1 MSVIFFFPRS
11 SHSLVF
17 HNSKR
22 QKKKKTPF
30 VQARQCIYCGPYT
43 FRQANIAHL
52 HRLLLGLVGIARPW
66 VKRSSQRAWAAELS
80 PRNYGLQ
87 APAHTHV
94 GRERIGNFSVR
105 THARTRTTANNIPV
119 RPCVRTWPANQP
131 KPRSHRRGP
140 RRRQQQRVAGTTEP
154 APPGP
159 HQLISV
165 SLSLSLSLF
174 FYLSSPRRRRE
185 QTGRLSA
192 RRPRAVLEL
201 EYPSCV

>member
-1 MSVIFFFPRS
+1 MSVIFFFSRS
-11 SHSLVF
+11 SHSLIF

-22 QKKKKTPF
+22 QKKKTPF

-105 THARTRTTANNIPV
+105 THAYHSQQHPRAAVRAYVASQPTKTTFAP
-119 RPCVRTWPANQP
+119 
-131 KPRSHRRGP
+131 PRSAKAAAAACRRHNRARASGASSAD
-140 RRRQQQRVAGTTEP
+140 QRLP
-154 APPGP
+154 
-159 HQLISV
+159 
-165 SLSLSLSLF
+165 LSLSLSF
-174 FYLSSPRRRRE
+174 FLSF
-185 QTGRLSA
+185 LSASSSRTDRSTLGTSAA
-192 RRPRAVLEL
+192 RRPGAGVSIL
-201 EYPSCV
+201 